1 MPSSPCST
9 MNGWTAAGIRSAS
22 TDRVIM
28 LDSYDLLR
36 PVVQI
41 GHSYCNQKVRKDLD
55 IVQVVLD

>member
-1 MPSSPCST
+1 MQSMIGRDVKLSDGST
-9 MNGWTAAGIRSAS
+9 G
-22 TDRVIM
+22 RVIM